1 MIKQSNSAVLANRPI
16 RFFENAQEVWFWFCF
31 CESFPKGRNEN
42 ANYTM
47 RPCETSDVAIIVKRL
62 VLEKKLT
69 QEHLK
74 VLSLYGLKQIEPS
87 EKYGEPARHCFLWK
101 QALERLSKVFLSKG
115 IIGASFVAMAI

>member
-1 MIKQSNSAVLANRPI
+1 MIKQNNTAVLDNRPI

-31 CESFPKGRNEN
+31 CESIPKGYNEN
-42 ANYTM
+42 TNYAV
-47 RPCETSDVAIIVKRL
+47 RPCETSDIAIIIKRL
-62 VLEKKLT
+62 IIEKKLS

-87 EKYGEPARHCFLWK
+87 EKYGEPAHHCFLWK

-115 IIGASFVAMAI
+115 IIAACFIAALI